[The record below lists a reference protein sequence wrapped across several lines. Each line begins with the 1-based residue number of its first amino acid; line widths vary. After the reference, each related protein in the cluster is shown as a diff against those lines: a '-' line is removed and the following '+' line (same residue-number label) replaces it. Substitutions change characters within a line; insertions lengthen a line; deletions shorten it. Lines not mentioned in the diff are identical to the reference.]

1 MENCNVNQ
9 SGIEQY
15 QAENQAV
22 SEYVLQKY
30 FFDDFKVEAK
40 NEFGKNMEIIVSPR
54 CNLGC
59 KYCYV
64 HRYRKEIF
72 DESVFDE
79 KLTIDHLK
87 LLLKWLEKN
96 EYAPN
101 IEIFSGE
108 LLSQEVGYQV
118 LETLYEHFK
127 NTNPILKPKVIT
139 IPTNFTFVCS
149 EEATKRV
156 EDIREKLR
164 SIDIELGLSASFDGK
179 YMEENRP
186 YIHDLDIDLD
196 GGVRDDNYYEKCFQ
210 YAKET
215 CTGFHPMVYS
225 KNIKNW
231 IKNFDWFQE
240 KMAEY
245 DIPWETIYLLQ
256 VRNEEWKQEDVWELQ
271 KFIRHLY
278 AFVWEKCGHN
288 PYEMVDFILK
298 GGGFNLLAEPF
309 SSTGRGLTCGI
320 QSQFTVRLS
329 DLMLYPCHRT
339 GYKDF
344 YFGQLVE
351 DDEKILK
358 FKNINAELLSATYFA
373 HKEAFPYCA
382 NCAIRHCCVGTC
394 LGAQYE
400 ATRNLFVP
408 IPSVCIVMYA
418 IVTTSIEC
426 LLKYGAYNYILSQIG
441 EDKTIELER
450 IRKEVF
456 ANYDYAD

>member
-1 MENCNVNQ
+1 MENCNVNNT
-9 SGIEQY
+9 GLEAY
-15 QAENQAV
+15 KKENQQVAD
-22 SEYVLQKY
+22 YILQKY
-30 FFDDFKVEAK
+30 FLDDFKVGAE
-40 NEFGKNMEIIVSPR
+40 NTFGKNMEIIVSPR

-96 EYAPN
+96 DYCPD

-108 LLSQEVGYQV
+108 LLGQEVGYQV
-118 LETLYEHFK
+118 LETLYDHFSK
-127 NTNPILKPKVIT
+127 TKPELKPKSIT
-139 IPTNFTFVCS
+139 IPTNFTFICS

-156 EDIREKLR
+156 EDIRAKLK
-164 SIDIELGLSASFDGK
+164 SIGIELGLSASFDGK

-186 YIHDLDIDLD
+186 YLHDLDIDL
-196 GGVRDDNYYEKCFQ
+196 GGGKRDDSYYDKCFE
-210 YAKET
+210 YAKKT
-215 CTGFHPMVYS
+215 QTGFHPMVYS

-231 IKNFDWFQE
+231 IKNFDWFQD
-240 KMAEY
+240 KIAEY
-245 DIPWETIYLLQ
+245 DLPWESVYLLQ
-256 VRNEEWKQEDVWELQ
+256 VRNEEWKQEDIWELQ

-278 AFVWEKCGHN
+278 AFAYEKCNKN
-288 PYEMVDFILK
+288 PYALVDFITQ

-309 SSTGRGLTCGI
+309 TSTGRGLTCGI
-320 QSQFTVRLS
+320 QGQFTVRLS

-351 DDEKILK
+351 DEDKVLK
-358 FKNINAELLSATYFA
+358 FNNMNAELLTATYFA
-373 HKEAFPYCA
+373 HREAFPYCST
-382 NCAIRHCCVGTC
+382 CPIQHCCVGTC

-408 IPSVCIVMYA
+408 IPSVCVIMYA
-418 IVTTSIEC
+418 VIATSIEC
-426 LLKYGAYNYILSQIG
+426 LLKYGGYSYMLSSINK
-441 EDKTIELER
+441 DKVDELEY

-456 ANYDYAD
+456 SSYDYAN